1 MAKLK
6 FDMAK
11 SFKRDLRKHYLA
23 LIGEAW
29 TEVSN
34 CLLNGLPIPEKYQDH
49 PLKGDKS
56 GLRDCHIKPDIVVM
70 CVKFS
75 ITVFTLLSLHRL
87 TLMACS
93 AIILIKP

>member
-1 MAKLK
+1 MAKRK

-56 GLRDCHIKPDIVVM
+56 GLRDCHIRPDIVVIY
-70 CVKFS
+70 VKFP
-75 ITVFTLLSLHRL
+75 ITVFILLSLHRL
-87 TLMACS
+87 
-93 AIILIKP
+93 ILIACCDNID

>member
-1 MAKLK
+1 MAKRK

-56 GLRDCHIKPDIVVM
+56 GLRDCHIRPDIVVIY
-70 CVKFS
+70 VKFP

-87 TLMACS
+87 ILIACS
-93 AIILIKP
+93 AIILIKS

>member
-1 MAKLK
+1 MAKHK
-6 FDMAK
+6 FQMAK

-56 GLRDCHIKPDIVVM
+56 GLRDCHIRPDLVLIYKIVGDV
-70 CVKFS
+70 VE
-75 ITVFTLLSLHRL
+75 LHYL
-87 TLMACS
+87 DTHS
-93 AIILIKP
+93 EIFG